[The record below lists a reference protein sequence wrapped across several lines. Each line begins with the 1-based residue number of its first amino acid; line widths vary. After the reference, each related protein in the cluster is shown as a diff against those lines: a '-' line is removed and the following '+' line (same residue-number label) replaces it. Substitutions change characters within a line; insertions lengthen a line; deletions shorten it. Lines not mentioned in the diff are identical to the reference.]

1 MNNAGKSNEERIVA
15 YAVQNG
21 QTPSLTVA
29 GMKLAFTVKFHASPE
44 SEVWLLRNSEIEII
58 FQYSRT
64 IFTSISY
71 FLFRSERKKLPYH
84 YRSRS
89 STVKAIS
96 DFLVTIYKFYPRH
109 TVPTDQRLNTDF
121 NNTRIERGKI
131 SHLQVACSLSRNER
145 EKNSETRANS
155 LTLISL
161 WSYLKEEKR
170 QSEIFTGNLVVSA
183 SGHNQEASHNAQFS
197 LFEIFLSFIP
207 SHLCNLERFC
217 HSGW

>member
-1 MNNAGKSNEERIVA
+1 MNNAGKSNDERIVA

-21 QTPSLTVA
+21 QTPSLTIA
-29 GMKLAFTVKFHASPE
+29 GMKLAFTVKFPANRE
-44 SEVWLLRNSEIEII
+44 SEVWLLSNSEIEII

-109 TVPTDQRLNTDF
+109 TVPSDQRLNTDF
-121 NNTRIERGKI
+121 NNTRIERGKNHTYRLLAHYQGTKGKRI
-131 SHLQVACSLSRNER
+131 RKRER
-145 EKNSETRANS
+145 I
-155 LTLISL
+155 LL
-161 WSYLKEEKR
+161 
-170 QSEIFTGNLVVSA
+170 
-183 SGHNQEASHNAQFS
+183 
-197 LFEIFLSFIP
+197 LSF
-207 SHLCNLERFC
+207 HCDRT
-217 HSGW
+217 

>member
-1 MNNAGKSNEERIVA
+1 M
-15 YAVQNG
+15 QNG

-29 GMKLAFTVKFHASPE
+29 GMKLAFTVKFPASPE

-71 FLFRSERKKLPYH
+71 FLFRRERKKKLPYH

-109 TVPTDQRLNTDF
+109 TVLTDQRLNIDF
-121 NNTRIERGKI
+121 NNSRIEQGKN
-131 SHLQVACSLSRNER
+131 HTYRLLAHYQETK
-145 EKNSETRANS
+145 EKRIPKTRANS
-155 LTLISL
+155 LALISL
-161 WSYLKEEKR
+161 WSYLKGEKR

-183 SGHNQEASHNAQFS
+183 CGHNQEPSHNAQFS
-197 LFEIFLSFIP
+197 LFETFLSFIP
-207 SHLCNLERFC
+207 SHLRNLERFC

>member
-109 TVPTDQRLNTDF
+109 TVLTDQRLNTDF
-121 NNTRIERGKI
+121 NNSRIERGKK
-131 SHLQVACSLSRNER
+131 SQLPVACSLSRNER
-145 EKNSETRANS
+145 EKNSENASEFSCSHFTVIVLKRRETTVRDIHRQPRG
-155 LTLISL
+155 LRM
-161 WSYLKEEKR
+161 WS
-170 QSEIFTGNLVVSA
+170 
-183 SGHNQEASHNAQFS
+183 
-197 LFEIFLSFIP
+197 
-207 SHLCNLERFC
+207 
-217 HSGW
+217 

>member
-1 MNNAGKSNEERIVA
+1 MNNAGKSNDERIVA

-21 QTPSLTVA
+21 QTPSSTVA
-29 GMKLAFTVKFHASPE
+29 GMKLAFTVKFPASPE

-109 TVPTDQRLNTDF
+109 TVLTDQRLNTDF
-121 NNTRIERGKI
+121 NNSRIERGKK

-145 EKNSETRANS
+145 EKNSENASEFSCSHFIVIVLKRRETKVRDIDRQPRG
-155 LTLISL
+155 LRM
-161 WSYLKEEKR
+161 WSW
-170 QSEIFTGNLVVSA
+170 
-183 SGHNQEASHNAQFS
+183 SGT
-197 LFEIFLSFIP
+197 IP
-207 SHLCNLERFC
+207 
-217 HSGW
+217 